1 MTIYILEYIYQNLSL
16 DSVKDFTVW
25 NWQYVEP
32 VMERNAIKKD
42 NVIVVDDSRN
52 AAAACYFSASY
63 RNRHA

>member
-1 MTIYILEYIYQNLSL
+1 
-16 DSVKDFTVW
+16 
-25 NWQYVEP
+25 
-32 VMERNAIKKD
+32 MERNAIKKD